1 MFRTL
6 KFLFT
11 FIPKR
16 AIENPRLGIL
26 DLTAG
31 ASDALIESDKA
42 ALAPVFATIEESKAK
57 PPVCDVLFLYATLDP
72 GGSLSGTENFF
83 RATIRDSGAKIVVV
97 ASENPSPPAS
107 QYRPPY
113 GHANIVITLQRNGES
128 FSNFF
133 SHLFSKM
140 KEGASMPR
148 AWTVLKP
155 QLSGQPHA
163 DCPSTIFLCEL
174 GGLRFA

>member
-16 AIENPRLGIL
+16 AIANPRLGIF

-31 ASDALIESDKA
+31 ASDALIDADKA
-42 ALAPVFATIEESKAK
+42 ALASVFGTIEESKAK
-57 PPVCDVLFLYATLDP
+57 PPVCDVLFLYATLQP
-72 GGSLSGTENFF
+72 GGGLSSTDNLF

-97 ASENPSPPAS
+97 ASENPNPPAS
-107 QYRPPY
+107 PDRPAY
-113 GHANIVITLQRNGES
+113 GHANIVLTLKRNGES
-128 FSNFF
+128 FTKFF
-133 SHLFSKM
+133 SQLFLRM
-140 KEGASMPR
+140 KEGTTMPK
-148 AWTVLKP
+148 AWTVLAP
-155 QLSGQPHA
+155 QLSGQPHT